1 MKKFLALILSVIFVL
16 GLCACAN
23 RPALSADEALDIALN
38 QAGVT
43 RENIRNLE
51 NRLEWDDGIRI
62 YEIDFDSGASEY
74 SFDVNAETGA
84 IVERDRDI
92 ID

>member
-1 MKKFLALILSVIFVL
+1 MKKILVLILSVVLLL

-43 RENIRNLE
+43 RDSIRDLE
-51 NRLEWDDGIRI
+51 NRLEWDDGIQV
-62 YEIDFDSGASEY
+62 YEIDFDSGSNEY

-84 IVERDRDI
+84 IVERDRGI

>member
-1 MKKFLALILSVIFVL
+1 MKKLLAIILSAIFVL
-16 GLCACAN
+16 SLCACGS
-23 RPALSADEALDIALN
+23 RPSLSADDALDIALN

-43 RENIRNLE
+43 RENIRNLK

-62 YEIDFDSGASEY
+62 YEIDFDSGTNEY

>member
-1 MKKFLALILSVIFVL
+1 MKKILAIILSAIFIF

-23 RPALSADEALDIALN
+23 RPALSADDALNIALN

-43 RENIRNLE
+43 RDSIRNLE
-51 NRLEWDDGIRI
+51 NRLEWDDGIQV
-62 YEIDFDSGASEY
+62 YEIDFDSGATEY
-74 SFDVNAETGA
+74 SFDVNAQTGA
-84 IVERDRDI
+84 IVERDRGI